1 MTARFETMSTL
12 NQTCQSCGGTMQ
24 IELSETECGLLIDV
38 LGDVCALYKRELGR
52 AARRVDRELW
62 ARESRGIYVYRH
74 GVLAELLKRVSSARA
89 SARALERAKAKNAD
103 PA

>member
-1 MTARFETMSTL
+1 MTARFETISTL

-38 LGDVCALYKRELGR
+38 LGDVCALWKRECGR
-52 AARRVDRELW
+52 SSRRVGEPL
-62 ARESRGIYVYRH
+62 AKESRHVCATRH
-74 GVLAELLKRVSSARA
+74 NLMTAVLDRLKSAKA
-89 SARALERAKAKNAD
+89 SARMRRVKNAH